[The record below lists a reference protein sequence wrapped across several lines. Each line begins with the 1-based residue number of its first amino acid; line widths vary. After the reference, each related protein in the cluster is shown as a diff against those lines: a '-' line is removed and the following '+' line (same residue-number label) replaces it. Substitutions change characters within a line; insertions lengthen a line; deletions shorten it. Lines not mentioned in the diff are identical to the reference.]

1 MELVE
6 YLVFILINIVFVF
19 LVLYKRIGLLS
30 VFGMLFNLFLLPFT
44 IHGLV
49 IGRYVVADSTGQ
61 THQVLVYA
69 DPTLMVIISIMLI
82 VMHGI
87 ALLKVYSGA
96 KESV

>member
-1 MELVE
+1 MELIE

-19 LVLYKRIGLLS
+19 LVVYKRIGLLS
-30 VFGMLFNLFLLPFT
+30 IFGMLFTLFLLPLT
-44 IHGLV
+44 VHGLV
-49 IGRYVVADSTGQ
+49 INRYVVTDSSGG

-69 DPTLMVIISIMLI
+69 DPTLIVIISIMLI